1 MKIFYTLL
9 LTIFSFILLNAQELF
24 PFEFTYEQG
33 EYTDL
38 ENPISLT
45 NGEVWD
51 DPNFTVPLGF
61 NFEYL
66 GQSVTTLNANDN
78 LSGAML
84 LAGIGSSDG
93 INMIIPY
100 FSDLQDRGALTN
112 ESLSEINYEIVG
124 ESPNKIAKIEWKNA
138 GFYDEI
144 NENFESTSFVNL
156 QIWVY
161 EGSNEIAIIFG
172 ENDINT
178 KIAHEYGGASLG
190 FVQNLNFSAYSAE
203 LVWNLFGNP
212 YDPEIS
218 ELKDADLQ
226 YTDPPIFIADPIAGT
241 TYRFVPNDF
250 TSSTNQSVELKSV
263 AVYPTI
269 VSDQL
274 FIENNSQEQVDVHI
288 FDGIGSQIA
297 AYNYNPGVE
306 QIDLSGYSSGMYFV
320 NIQQGNAVTNQ
331 KVVKQ

>member
-1 MKIFYTLL
+1 MKFLYTFFLL
-9 LTIFSFILLNAQELF
+9 IFSFIFLHGQELF
-24 PFEFTYEQG
+24 PFQFSYEQG
-33 EYTDL
+33 EYKDL

-45 NGEVWD
+45 NGQIWD

-66 GQSVTTLNANDN
+66 GQTVTTLNSNDN

-112 ESLSEINYEIVG
+112 ESISEINYEIVG
-124 ESPNKIAKIEWKNA
+124 ESPSKIAKIEWKNA

-144 NENFESTSFVNL
+144 DENFESTSFINL
-156 QIWVY
+156 QLWVY

-178 KIAHEYGGASLG
+178 KIAHEYGGASIG
-190 FVQNLNFSAYSAE
+190 FINNLNFGVYRAE

-218 ELKDADLQ
+218 ELNDVSIDQ
-226 YTDPPIFIADPIAGT
+226 DPPVFIADPQEGT
-241 TYRFVPNDF
+241 IYRFVPNGV
-250 TSSTNQSVELKSV
+250 TSSDQISELANV

-269 VSDQL
+269 VLDQL
-274 FIENNSQEQVDVHI
+274 FIENNSMEDVDVQVYNS
-288 FDGIGSQIA
+288 IGLQIA
-297 AYNYNPGVE
+297 VYNFLPGV
-306 QIDLSGYSSGMYFV
+306 QTIDLSAYDQGMYFV
-320 NIQQGNAVTNQ
+320 NMQQGNAVANQ